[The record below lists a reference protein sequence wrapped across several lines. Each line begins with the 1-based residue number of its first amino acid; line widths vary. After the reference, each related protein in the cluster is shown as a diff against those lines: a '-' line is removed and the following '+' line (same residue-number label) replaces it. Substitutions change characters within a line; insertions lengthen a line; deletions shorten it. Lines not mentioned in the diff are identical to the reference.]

1 MATKIL
7 HFGPVTLSANQSNDG
22 NGQDPVPFAITT
34 PTGVMRTIVE
44 IRPSGTMPW
53 LYTGQL
59 NSEVQHQFDSNDIN
73 TYHLPLYVG
82 LDIQG
87 TDTYTIIL
95 TNQGSSSGTF
105 QVDVVVEETATGQAG
120 AGAPTGGE

>member
-7 HFGPVTLSANQSNDG
+7 HFGPVTLNANQSNDG
-22 NGQDPVPFAITT
+22 NGQDPAPFSITT

-87 TDTYTIIL
+87 TDTYTAMF

-105 QVDVVVEETATGQAG
+105 QVDIIIEETATGQAG
-120 AGAPTGGE
+120 AGTPTGGE

>member
-7 HFGPVTLSANQSNDG
+7 HFGPVSLSANQSNDG
-22 NGQDPVPFAITT
+22 VGQDPSPFTITT
-34 PTGVMRTIVE
+34 PSGIMRTIVE

-59 NSEVQHQFDSNDIN
+59 NSEVQHTFDSNDIN
-73 TYHLPLYVG
+73 TYHLPLYIG

-105 QVDVVVEETATGQAG
+105 WVDVVVEETATGAAG
-120 AGAPTGGE
+120 AGTPA